1 MTFAAQTAE
10 KQDSPAQNGHQPLLE
25 VRDLKVHFPV
35 TSGLILQRRVGE
47 VKAVDGIRL
56 TVNEGE
62 TLGLVGES
70 GSGKTTA
77 GRAIVRLQEA
87 TEGQVLLEGED
98 ITGAKGADLRR
109 VRRKMGMVFQ
119 DPYGSLNPRMSAGSI
134 VGEPLVIHNMYR
146 SRQEYQERIA
156 ELFQIV
162 GLNPTMATRYPHEFS
177 GGQRQRL
184 GVARALAARPKLIVL
199 DEPVS
204 ALDVSIQA
212 QVINLLKEL
221 QEQFRLAYVFIA
233 HDLSVV
239 RHTSHRVAVMYLGKV
254 VEVASRDE
262 LYDNPLHPY
271 TQALLS
277 AVPTPDPRLERQRR
291 RIVLEGDIPSPE
303 HPPSGCVFH
312 TRCPIAVEDCSGYV
326 PELREITPGHFVA
339 CIKTEGYGSYG

>member
-1 MTFAAQTAE
+1 
-10 KQDSPAQNGHQPLLE
+10 
-25 VRDLKVHFPV
+25 
-35 TSGLILQRRVGE
+35 
-47 VKAVDGIRL
+47 
-56 TVNEGE
+56 
-62 TLGLVGES
+62 
-70 GSGKTTA
+70 
-77 GRAIVRLQEA
+77 
-87 TEGQVLLEGED
+87 
-98 ITGAKGADLRR
+98 
-109 VRRKMGMVFQ
+109 
-119 DPYGSLNPRMSAGSI
+119 
-134 VGEPLVIHNMYR
+134 MYQ
-146 SRQEYQERIA
+146 SKLEYQERIA

-162 GLNPTMATRYPHEFS
+162 GLNPSMATRYPHEFS

-184 GVARALAARPKLIVL
+184 GVARALAARPRLIVL

-262 LYDNPLHPY
+262 LYNNPLHPY

-303 HPPSGCVFH
+303 HPPTGCVFH

-339 CIKTEGYGSYG
+339 CIKTEGYGSYS